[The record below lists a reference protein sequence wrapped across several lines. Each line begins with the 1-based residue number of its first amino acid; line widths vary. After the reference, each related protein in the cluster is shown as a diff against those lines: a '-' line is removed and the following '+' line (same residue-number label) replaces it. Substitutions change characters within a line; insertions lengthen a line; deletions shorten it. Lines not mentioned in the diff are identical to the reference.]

1 MKPGQGRLA
10 WWLRWS
16 VLLTGLMAGCAG
28 LRPGV
33 EEKLMADKGANN
45 RSEGVLENYTL
56 ACPDVLEVTLGP
68 QPAVV
73 AALAPDGRVDLGALG
88 QPRLEGLTPPQ
99 AARRLAEQASGL
111 APGQVQVRIAEFRSQ
126 HLFLFG
132 EIHGLQRA
140 VPYQGQETIL
150 DLLQRVGGITAGAA
164 PEDVYV
170 IRTRIAEGQRPEVF
184 HVDLR
189 HRPETRSADQP
200 ALAAVRS
207 DSRRRDTAVAGA
219 EVSAAVVAA
228 DLPVL
233 QRHPHRDGR
242 PSPRSSPAFLTRG
255 QPLLQAVPSR
265 RIPRPQRSPAGADES
280 YEENDGW
287 FCWPT

>member
-99 AARRLAEQASGL
+99 AARRLAEQLRL

-189 HRPETRSADQP
+189 AIVLKHDQRTNLRLQPFDQIHVGET
-200 ALAAVRS
+200 
-207 DSRRRDTAVAGA
+207 
-219 EVSAAVVAA
+219 
-228 DLPVL
+228 
-233 QRHPHRDGR
+233 
-242 PSPRSSPAFLTRG
+242 PRSRVQKFL
-255 QPLLQAVPSR
+255 PPWLLPIYQFFSGIRTETGAPVPAVPPLS
-265 RIPRPQRSPAGADES
+265 
-280 YEENDGW
+280 
-287 FCWPT
+287 